1 MQFNSNNIRPP
12 RLLIEAVLLYCFS
25 PQRLT
30 HRRTRIC
37 LTHRIE
43 MAVDIRR
50 RAHIRVPQPFL
61 NLLHR
66 HTLRQQHRCARVP
79 QGVEADLL
87 QIVLFRKN
95 DGGLSFLSGIKP
107 H

>member
-1 MQFNSNNIRPP
+1 
-12 RLLIEAVLLYCFS
+12 
-25 PQRLT
+25 
-30 HRRTRIC
+30 
-37 LTHRIE
+37 

-50 RAHIRVPQPFL
+50 RAHIAVPQPFL

-66 HTLRQQHRCARVP
+66 HALRQQHRRARVSEV
-79 QGVEADLL
+79 VEADLL